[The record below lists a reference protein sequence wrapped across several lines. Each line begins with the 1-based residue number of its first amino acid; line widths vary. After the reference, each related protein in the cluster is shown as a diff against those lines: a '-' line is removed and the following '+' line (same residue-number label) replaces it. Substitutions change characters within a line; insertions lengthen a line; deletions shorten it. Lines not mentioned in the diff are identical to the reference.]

1 MAIRTERATEAGAIR
16 RLGESFGI
24 SLAAMNRSPR
34 TVKVYL
40 EALRLFASF
49 LESSGMPTRVAAI
62 TREHVEAFM
71 VRELHRVSPTS
82 AHIRYRAIQAFFKW
96 AVADG
101 EIKVSPMVNMSPPT
115 LPEKPVPVIGEEQ
128 LAALLKSCGGKG
140 FEDRRDLAII
150 RLLIDTGMRRQ
161 ELTNLRTED
170 VDLRLRQAVVTGKG
184 SRTRIVAFGHRTAQA
199 IDRYVRVR
207 DRHRLAYEPWLW
219 LGLAGPMTDNGIAQI
234 VRRRAKVAGIG
245 ERVNLHRFRHTFA
258 HEWLAA
264 GGQGEDLMALN
275 GWRSRSMLSRYGQ
288 SAATERALAAH
299 GRFAP
304 GDRL

>member
-49 LESSGMPTRVAAI
+49 
-62 TREHVEAFM
+62 
-71 VRELHRVSPTS
+71 
-82 AHIRYRAIQAFFKW
+82 
-96 AVADG
+96 
-101 EIKVSPMVNMSPPT
+101 
-115 LPEKPVPVIGEEQ
+115 
-128 LAALLKSCGGKG
+128 LKSCGGKG

-299 GRFAP
+299 G
-304 GDRL
+304 